1 MASASTPVC
10 LFASCRLQLSEH
22 EWAREKTHVPTG
34 IYRLIQEHR
43 PPLTDLSFTINHLHS
58 TVPPSYLNL
67 ANSLD
72 FLFLQW
78 LIICDDN
85 YNECIH
91 LVLYDAMYKSE
102 SYNNDVRRTKEFQ
115 KEQRNFALNIAVSF
129 YLKRCFVNNNV
140 QVQKS
145 SC

>member
-1 MASASTPVC
+1 MGKRKNP
-10 LFASCRLQLSEH
+10 RPYRHLQ
-22 EWAREKTHVPTG
+22 ADPRAPATFD
-34 IYRLIQEHR
+34 R
-43 PPLTDLSFTINHLHS
+43 PDLSFTINHLHS

-140 QVQKS
+140 
-145 SC
+145 